1 MTNSVS
7 ISKDAVRVLNSPFSY
22 TNINS
27 FNLEIIRHSEDVDD
41 LSMNLDF
48 DILTGEWIQ
57 GETNNMVLV
66 ISTESVP
73 NNLLLRQEKTLTPT
87 CTFLNL
93 LNQHRFHTV
102 NNQHVVV
109 SQPFVNS
116 NKSITITIKNISPHK
131 YSLTRVVSPPLK
143 SISFEDS
150 QVDVDLLNR
159 IDTISTKY
167 QSTSV
172 SSSTIIS
179 KKGKISSEV
188 SLSRHEA
195 RKQLSL
201 SDISIGLRVLGGR
214 PTAINFSIDL
224 TKFPSFITSK
234 ETVSQLV
241 ELTIKTRELWGN
253 QDIDEK
259 IANCRLTL
267 YSNSSELLIE
277 DIAVELTDREYLKPG
292 HDYSITLPDTLQ
304 LNYY

>member
-7 ISKDAVRVLNSPFSY
+7 IGKEAVRVLNSPFSY

-27 FNLEIIRHSEDVDD
+27 FNLEIIRHSDDVDD

-48 DILTGEWIQ
+48 DILTGEWIP

-73 NNLLLRQEKTLTPT
+73 DDLLLRQEKTLTPT

-102 NNQHVVV
+102 NNQHVVI

-116 NKSITITIKNISPHK
+116 NKSITMTIKNISPHK

-143 SISFEDS
+143 SVSFSDS
-150 QVDVDLLNR
+150 QVNVELLNR
-159 IDTISTKY
+159 VETISTKY

-172 SSSTIIS
+172 PSSTIIDKS
-179 KKGKISSEV
+179 GTIGSEV

-201 SDISIGLRVLGGR
+201 DEVSIGLRVLGGR
-214 PTAINFSIDL
+214 SSAINFSIDL
-224 TKFPSFITSK
+224 SKFPSFITSK
-234 ETVSQLV
+234 ETISQKV
-241 ELTIKTRELWGN
+241 ELTVTTKSLWSLEVV
-253 QDIDEK
+253 DEK
-259 IANCRLTL
+259 IIEGRLTL
-267 YSNSSELLIE
+267 YSNSSELILE
-277 DIAVELTDREYLKPG
+277 DIAVDLADREYLKPG
-292 HDYSITLPDTLQ
+292 HDYSITLPTNIK